1 MSATRIKRTPCPPL
15 DVITESFLNLPPSP
29 MPRHFPVI
37 FPSSETRTSRIEK
50 TSRTSHSSRQSHSS
64 CKGSSDEGERGFET
78 THGRVEGFG
87 LIRQVTGFRQG
98 RGRKPLRSFRAC
110 HERGNKHLGSMGA
123 KLSRTSSAEVRY
135 LKPIGK
141 PRFPAFFFFAFR
153 SLLQSCSRSSLWHPG
168 PPQDGTR

>member
-1 MSATRIKRTPCPPL
+1 MSL
-15 DVITESFLNLPPSP
+15 TESFLNLPLPP
-29 MPRHFPVI
+29 CRGI
-37 FPSSETRTSRIEK
+37 FRPGFVCQLRDEDESHREK
-50 TSRTSHSSRQSHSS
+50 TSRTRHSSRQSHSS

-78 THGRVEGFG
+78 THVRVEGPG

-110 HERGNKHLGSMGA
+110 HEGGNKHLGSMGA

-141 PRFPAFFFFAFR
+141 PRFSAFFPLAPCY
-153 SLLQSCSRSSLWHPG
+153 SLAHARRC
-168 PPQDGTR
+168 GTPARLRTIHGEGQRPEEVEEEDSG